1 MAAVAP
7 IVGGSFSV
15 TLREESTAE
24 IRSSP
29 VVNAVR
35 SVLLG
40 AVVLVVVARGRGR
53 LRAVLV
59 AVLTAGLL
67 GPWVVRFVTDPARLL
82 AGWGA
87 VTDPGATDPL
97 EPLRAGGPS
106 WTAGLALCVLAL
118 LAFGGLATSRR
129 PGPLGAAVALVALG
143 TAVALVA
150 PRILLAGPEPVR
162 PWSGTGWLVAT
173 AGALA
178 LGLLAADEALRPPEL
193 MVGRAPARTTRT
205 AALVA
210 AGVPVA
216 ALVGWG
222 AALRA
227 EPVLAPRVEDGA
239 EPSAQQ
245 IEQARDI
252 IVQRVDS
259 QGVSGAEVTTRGGSS
274 IVVTMPGTPSQRT
287 VDAIRASSQM
297 QFRPVFFIGPGSP
310 EPAPAGTSPTEGSAK
325 KGSTSSTTTKR
336 PSSTSAPGGAAGNH
350 APLPAE
356 TSPSTTKASS
366 TKDSST
372 GSGTA
377 PVPASEAKPKKD
389 DPLDP
394 SWVTPAVVEQFVALD
409 CAKETSRKA
418 VRGGSDKAIVACSR
432 DGEMKY
438 ILGPV
443 AISGDQ
449 IKDASAGFRTNQQ
462 GQTTNE
468 PEIALS
474 FNDDATAAYRDLSR
488 RMVQLP
494 QPGASQAPAP
504 LNALATVLDGEV
516 LIAPGFNEPIPNG
529 QASVTGG
536 FTIQE
541 ARDLARSLKFGALP
555 ISFDLDGRSTI
566 SPTLGSEQLRYGLW
580 AGLIGLVLV
589 VTLAGAQRGLC
600 CPLAGHVL
608 TVPEDPPRA
617 GLVEPRHQPHQR
629 CLARQR
635 RPQQHVHRAAFQHQI
650 GGMDMHLP
658 LDHLRH
664 ALQF

>member
-1 MAAVAP
+1 MASTRTTTSAKR
-7 IVGGSFSV
+7 
-15 TLREESTAE
+15 TLAAMIALTL
-24 IRSSP
+24 
-29 VVNAVR
+29 
-35 SVLLG
+35 LLG
-40 AVVLVVVARGRGR
+40 GA
-53 LRAVLV
+53 
-59 AVLTAGLL
+59 LL
-67 GPWVVRFVTDPARLL
+67 GLHRWND
-82 AGWGA
+82 
-87 VTDPGATDPL
+87 ATL
-97 EPLRAGGPS
+97 
-106 WTAGLALCVLAL
+106 T
-118 LAFGGLATSRR
+118 
-129 PGPLGAAVALVALG
+129 
-143 TAVALVA
+143 
-150 PRILLAGPEPVR
+150 PR
-162 PWSGTGWLVAT
+162 
-173 AGALA
+173 
-178 LGLLAADEALRPPEL
+178 LGLDLEGGTE
-193 MVGRAPARTTRT
+193 M
-205 AALVA
+205 
-210 AGVPVA
+210 
-216 ALVGWG
+216 
-222 AALRA
+222 
-227 EPVLAPRVEDGA
+227 VLAPRVEDGA

-310 EPAPAGTSPTEGSAK
+310 EPAPAGTSPTEGSGSAK

-589 VTLAGAQRGLC
+589 VLYSLAQYRVLGLVTVGSMLLAALLTYLAIALLGWTSNYRLDMAGITGLILAIGVTADSFIVYFERIRDELRDGRSLRSAVDTAWSRARRTIFAADGVNFLAAAVLYLLASSGVRGFAFTLGLTTLIDLLVVVMFTHPLVTLLAQRKFFADGHPASGLD
-600 CPLAGHVL
+600 PSTLGPGTTRYVGRGQFRPAPGTGDGATAAPAAG
-608 TVPEDPPRA
+608 TE
-617 GLVEPRHQPHQR
+617 G
-629 CLARQR
+629 
-635 RPQQHVHRAAFQHQI
+635 AA
-650 GGMDMHLP
+650 L
-658 LDHLRH
+658 
-664 ALQF
+664 

>member
-1 MAAVAP
+1 MASTRTTTSAKR
-7 IVGGSFSV
+7 
-15 TLREESTAE
+15 TLAAM
-24 IRSSP
+24 I
-29 VVNAVR
+29 A
-35 SVLLG
+35 
-40 AVVLVVVARGRGR
+40 
-53 LRAVLV
+53 
-59 AVLTAGLL
+59 
-67 GPWVVRFVTDPARLL
+67 
-82 AGWGA
+82 
-87 VTDPGATDPL
+87 
-97 EPLRAGGPS
+97 
-106 WTAGLALCVLAL
+106 LAL
-118 LAFGGLATSRR
+118 L
-129 PGPLGAAVALVALG
+129 LG
-143 TAVALVA
+143 
-150 PRILLAGPEPVR
+150 
-162 PWSGTGWLVAT
+162 
-173 AGALA
+173 GAL
-178 LGLLAADEALRPPEL
+178 LGLHRWNDATLTPRLGLDLEGGTE
-193 MVGRAPARTTRT
+193 M
-205 AALVA
+205 
-210 AGVPVA
+210 
-216 ALVGWG
+216 
-222 AALRA
+222 
-227 EPVLAPRVEDGA
+227 VLAPRVEDGA

-310 EPAPAGTSPTEGSAK
+310 EPAPAGTSPAEGSGSAK

-418 VRGGSDKAIVACSR
+418 VRGSSDKAIVACSR

-589 VTLAGAQRGLC
+589 VLYSLAQYRVLGLVTVGSMLLAALLTYLAIALLGWTSNYRLDMAGITGLIVAIGVTADSFIVYFERIRDELRDGRSLRSAVDTAWSRARRTIFAADGVNFLAAAVLYLLASSGVRGFAFTLGLTTLIDLLVVVMFTHPLVTLLAQRKFFADGHPASGLD
-600 CPLAGHVL
+600 PSTLGPGTTRYVGRGQFRPAPGTGDGATVAPAAG
-608 TVPEDPPRA
+608 TE
-617 GLVEPRHQPHQR
+617 G
-629 CLARQR
+629 
-635 RPQQHVHRAAFQHQI
+635 AA
-650 GGMDMHLP
+650 L
-658 LDHLRH
+658 
-664 ALQF
+664 

>member
-1 MAAVAP
+1 MASTRTTTSAKR
-7 IVGGSFSV
+7 
-15 TLREESTAE
+15 TLAAMIALTL
-24 IRSSP
+24 
-29 VVNAVR
+29 
-35 SVLLG
+35 LLG
-40 AVVLVVVARGRGR
+40 GA
-53 LRAVLV
+53 
-59 AVLTAGLL
+59 LL
-67 GPWVVRFVTDPARLL
+67 GLHRWND
-82 AGWGA
+82 
-87 VTDPGATDPL
+87 ATL
-97 EPLRAGGPS
+97 
-106 WTAGLALCVLAL
+106 T
-118 LAFGGLATSRR
+118 
-129 PGPLGAAVALVALG
+129 
-143 TAVALVA
+143 
-150 PRILLAGPEPVR
+150 PR
-162 PWSGTGWLVAT
+162 
-173 AGALA
+173 
-178 LGLLAADEALRPPEL
+178 LGLDLEGGTE
-193 MVGRAPARTTRT
+193 M
-205 AALVA
+205 
-210 AGVPVA
+210 
-216 ALVGWG
+216 
-222 AALRA
+222 
-227 EPVLAPRVEDGA
+227 VLAPRVEDGA

-310 EPAPAGTSPTEGSAK
+310 EPAPAGTSPTEGSGSAK

-589 VTLAGAQRGLC
+589 VLYSLAQYRVLGLVTVGSMLLAALLTYLAIALLGWTSNYRLDMAGITGLIVAIGVTADSFIVYFERIRDELRDGRSLRSAVDTAWSRARRTIIAADGVNFLAAAVLYLLASSGVRGFAFTLGLTTLIDLLVVVMFTHPLVTLLAQRKFFADGHPASGLD
-600 CPLAGHVL
+600 PSTLGPGTTRYVGRGQFRPAPGTGDGATAG
-608 TVPEDPPRA
+608 TE
-617 GLVEPRHQPHQR
+617 G
-629 CLARQR
+629 
-635 RPQQHVHRAAFQHQI
+635 AA
-650 GGMDMHLP
+650 L
-658 LDHLRH
+658 
-664 ALQF
+664 